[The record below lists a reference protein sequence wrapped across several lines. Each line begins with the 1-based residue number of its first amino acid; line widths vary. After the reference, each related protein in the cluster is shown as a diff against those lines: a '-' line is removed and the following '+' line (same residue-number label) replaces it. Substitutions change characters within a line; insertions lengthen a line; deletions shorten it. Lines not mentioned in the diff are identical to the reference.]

1 MSITTQFITMLTMI
15 GMGGWLGLA
24 LDTYSRFLQRSK
36 RANWVVFINDILFWI
51 VQALVVFYVLLVVNQ
66 GELRFYIFLAL
77 LCGYAAYQSLF
88 RNIYLKVLD
97 FMIRTGIAIYRII
110 TKTLYYVTVRPVQ
123 LLIQL
128 LLIILTGSG
137 HILLVVLRGIYKLS
151 KSLLMLLFSPF
162 KWLML
167 ILWKLVPF
175 KWRLYMEKFFSKLA
189 GVFAKGKNMKNIMH
203 QWWKKFR
210 R

>member
-51 VQALVVFYVLLVVNQ
+51 VQALVVFYILLVVNQ

>member
-110 TKTLYYVTVRPVQ
+110 TKTLYYVTVRPIQ